1 MTAKKTDPLAAFK
14 NNLAK
19 KERTGEIDWQEQPV
33 KKSQKQA
40 AKSKDKPEKAPS
52 ERALVSYS
60 LDKNVIEDFD
70 EIIFK
75 LKKHLRKQN
84 MKTAG
89 VNKSRVVETLL
100 TDLLAN
106 IDNPSR
112 EFLNN
117 LVNRD

>member
-19 KERTGEIDWQEQPV
+19 KERTGEIDWQEQPS
-33 KKSQKQA
+33 KKKNA
-40 AKSKDKPEKAPS
+40 ETSKAKAPS

-106 IDNPSR
+106 IDNPSSD
-112 EFLNN
+112 FLNN
-117 LVNRD
+117 LVDRD